1 MVRLPFGA
9 LALVEIANLHIVCI
23 AAIPGE
29 ADAIL
34 PVDPDLPYLAD
45 LV

>member
-1 MVRLPFGA
+1 VK
-9 LALVEIANLHIVCI
+9 IADFHIVCI
-23 AAIPGE
+23 AAIPSE